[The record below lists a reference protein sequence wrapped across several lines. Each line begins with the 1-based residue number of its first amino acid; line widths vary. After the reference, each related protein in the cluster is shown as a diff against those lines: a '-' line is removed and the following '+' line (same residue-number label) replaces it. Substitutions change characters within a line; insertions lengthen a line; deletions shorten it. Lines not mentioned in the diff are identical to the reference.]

1 MMGHL
6 NGMAKR
12 IKDEESTAINVHCFV
27 HSLNLCLQDAAKQCS
42 PVRNALDMAI
52 EIIKLIKYSP
62 KRSLI
67 FEKCKQD
74 LSHPVPSHKPLFPTR
89 WTVKTKAIDAVLR
102 NYATLMETLETI
114 SSECRDDYQVKE
126 QMVFV
131 PCYNVLIRFLCW
143 NCPIWCSVLQNK
155 HPKPFKPKMQR
166 SRKLSSLQILPNRN

>member
-1 MMGHL
+1 ML
-6 NGMAKR
+6 A
-12 IKDEESTAINVHCFV
+12 
-27 HSLNLCLQDAAKQCS
+27 
-42 PVRNALDMAI
+42 VRNALDMVI

-114 SSECRDDYQVKE
+114 SSECRDDY
-126 QMVFV
+126 
-131 PCYNVLIRFLCW
+131 
-143 NCPIWCSVLQNK
+143 
-155 HPKPFKPKMQR
+155 
-166 SRKLSSLQILPNRN
+166 